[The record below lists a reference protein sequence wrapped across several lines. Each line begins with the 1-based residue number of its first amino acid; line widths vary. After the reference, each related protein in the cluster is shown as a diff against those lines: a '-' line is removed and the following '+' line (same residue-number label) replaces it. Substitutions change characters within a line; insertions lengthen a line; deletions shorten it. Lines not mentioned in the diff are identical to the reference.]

1 MSQKKKI
8 FFVITLFLA
17 GASLAC
23 RLGDFVAED
32 ATPTAS
38 PTVRVA
44 RFATLTPTPL
54 IVALASVT
62 PLGLATPT
70 ATPSP
75 TPSATPPPSATPA
88 QSQNSPIA
96 TPSPAAEIASASDQ
110 VVPSATA
117 ASPPTATPPPLPTV
131 PPTLAAPP
139 PLAGRI
145 AFPIDDGLGQYDI
158 WMVELPK
165 GEPFLVLRR
174 ARQPNFSA
182 TGELL
187 INNENSPNGENLG
200 RLDASN
206 TWTGLVSDAPEDRH
220 PFWSPE
226 GDRYVYVNSRL
237 LTDPLTQQY
246 LTHLF
251 IPCSILR
258 PLEENSEG
266 CRDTGGKSK
275 LVPGDYPVWTND
287 YRIAYVN
294 NLQGQEGIYLIS
306 AGATPREPAS
316 DPDPQ
321 RLIAG
326 SDARPSDAHG
336 SQLFFTAASLS
347 QNWEAHAINLDGTN
361 LINLSNSPDSQ
372 DGLPT
377 VSPDG
382 AWVAFV
388 SDRAEH
394 WGIWVVP
401 ISGGTPQEVVNLSKI
416 NTNPS
421 PWGKEDRDWRNE
433 RITWGP

>member
-1 MSQKKKI
+1 MSQKKTI
-8 FFVITLFLA
+8 FFAITLFLA
-17 GASLAC
+17 GVSLAC
-23 RLGDFVAED
+23 RLGEFVSESS
-32 ATPTAS
+32 TPTSS

-44 RFATLTPTPL
+44 RFATLTPTPHV
-54 IVALASVT
+54 VALVSVT

-70 ATPSP
+70 PMPSP
-75 TPSATPPPSATPA
+75 TPSATPSPSATPT

-96 TPSPAAEIASASDQ
+96 TPSPTEQSANVSDQ
-110 VVPSATA
+110 VAPSATA
-117 ASPPTATPPPLPTV
+117 ANPPTATPPPLPTA
-131 PPTLAAPP
+131 PPTPAAPP
-139 PLAGRI
+139 PLSGRI

-174 ARQPNFSA
+174 ARQPNFSNS
-182 TGELL
+182 GQLL
-187 INNENSPNGENLG
+187 VNNENSPNGENLG
-200 RLDASN
+200 LLDASN
-206 TWTGLVSDAPEDRH
+206 TWLGLVSDAPEDRH

-226 GDRYVYVNSRL
+226 GDRYVFVNPRL
-237 LTDPLTQQY
+237 LTDPLTQEY

-251 IPCSILR
+251 IPCSTRR
-258 PLEENSEG
+258 PLEENSES
-266 CRDTGGKSK
+266 CKDTGGKSK
-275 LVPGDYPVWTND
+275 LVPGDYPVWTSD

-294 NLQGQEGIYLIS
+294 HQKGQEGIYLVS
-306 AGATPREPAS
+306 VGAIPREHAS
-316 DPDPQ
+316 DPEPQ
-321 RLIAG
+321 RLVTG
-326 SDARPSDAHG
+326 SDARPSDAQG
-336 SQLFFTAASLS
+336 NQLFFTAASLA

-361 LINLSNSPDSQ
+361 LLNLSNSPDSQ
-372 DGLPT
+372 DGLPA

-401 ISGGTPQEVVNLSKI
+401 IAGGTPQEVVNLSKI

-421 PWGKEDRDWRNE
+421 PWGKEDRDWTNE